1 MFVWNIKFLHKVFT
15 RVILINCHFL
25 LKIKN
30 EKYRFPV
37 RFLPNIVILKQKTDY
52 FFKFSFETYHKTFSL
67 GSVSAKNFY
76 FWIKIDKYKNIC
88 TFLTYGVP
96 LNDSFLL
103 LLFRYFL
110 LNKCLPVRIWFQ
122 KRRRAAEKVSFWSH
136 FSFLRFQN
144 HVTVVLFSEFIIYR
158 GVWRKYN
165 YFMPE
170 YRCKVSNTF
179 FC

>member
-1 MFVWNIKFLHKVFT
+1 MVIFVPKMDDFWNV
-15 RVILINCHFL
+15 R
-25 LKIKN
+25 LK
-30 EKYRFPV
+30 PW
-37 RFLPNIVILKQKTDY
+37 IVIFTQNKEWKISVSGQVPAEYRHFETKNRQI
-52 FFKFSFETYHKTFSL
+52 FKFSFETFHKKFSL

-88 TFLTYGVP
+88 TFLTYGI
-96 LNDSFLL
+96 LFLL

-144 HVTVVLFSEFIIYR
+144 HVTVVLFSEFNI
-158 GVWRKYN
+158 
-165 YFMPE
+165 
-170 YRCKVSNTF
+170 
-179 FC
+179 

>member
-1 MFVWNIKFLHKVFT
+1 MFVWNPELS
-15 RVILINCHFL
+15 FL

-37 RFLPNIVILKQKTDY
+37 SFLPNIVILKQKTDY
-52 FFKFSFETYHKTFSL
+52 FFKFSFETFHKKFSL

-88 TFLTYGVP
+88 TFLTYGI
-96 LNDSFLL
+96 LFLL